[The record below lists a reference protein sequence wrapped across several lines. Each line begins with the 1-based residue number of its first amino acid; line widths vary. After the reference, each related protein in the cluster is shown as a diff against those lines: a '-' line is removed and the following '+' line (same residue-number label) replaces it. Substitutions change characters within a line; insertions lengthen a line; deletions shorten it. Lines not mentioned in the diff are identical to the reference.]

1 MNKLVLDIGLLVFCF
16 SIIFYS
22 QSQLTITEILFR
34 ALVIFLITTIT
45 LSVGAYVLVKTMESN
60 EDSDNKSNETI
71 LGKNNNE

>member
-1 MNKLVLDIGLLVFCF
+1 
-16 SIIFYS
+16 
-22 QSQLTITEILFR
+22 LFR

>member
-1 MNKLVLDIGLLVFCF
+1 MNKLVLNIGLLVFCF